1 MYHGLLGARDII
13 GGLVRRSVGDIEFI
27 GSYPGELPDL
37 GRPEVA
43 FAGRSNVG
51 KSSMLNR
58 LLNRKKVARV
68 SSTPGRTT
76 TINLF
81 RVGTKLT
88 VVDLPGYGFAK
99 VPKYLKNSWK
109 GMMENYFENRD
120 QLKLVVVLVD
130 SRRDALKA
138 DHDLIEYLCN
148 NEIPTLVVATKVDK
162 LKRSKRG
169 AQLKKIRV
177 GHGLSFE
184 QLIAFSSVNGEGR
197 DEVWDAIE
205 AILA

>member
-1 MYHGLLGARDII
+1 M
-13 GGLVRRSVGDIEFI
+13 RRSVGDIDFI
-27 GSYPGELPDL
+27 GSFPGELPEL
-37 GRPEVA
+37 ERPEVA

-81 RVGTKLT
+81 RVGEALT

-99 VPKYLKNSWK
+99 VPNEIKRTWK

-130 SRRDALKA
+130 ARRDALKVDA
-138 DHDLIEYLCN
+138 ELIDYLIT

-169 AQLKKIRV
+169 AQLKKIRE
-177 GHGLSFE
+177 GHGLDFE
-184 QLIAFSSVNGEGR
+184 QLIAFSSLNGEGR
-197 DEVWDAIE
+197 EEVWDAIE
-205 AILA
+205 GTLG

>member
-1 MYHGLLGARDII
+1 VAVGCDFI
-13 GGLVRRSVGDIEFI
+13 GGAVRRSVGDIDFI
-27 GSYPGELPDL
+27 GSFPGALPDIE
-37 GRPEVA
+37 RPEVA

-81 RVGTKLT
+81 RVGEALT

-99 VPKYLKNSWK
+99 VPNEIKKTWK

-130 SRRDALKA
+130 ARRDALKVDA
-138 DHDLIEYLCN
+138 ELIDYLIL

-169 AQLKKIRV
+169 AQLKKIRI
-177 GHGLSFE
+177 GHGLDFE
-184 QLIAFSSVNGEGR
+184 QLIPFSSLNGEGR
-197 DEVWDAIE
+197 EEVWDAIE
-205 AILA
+205 GTLG

>member
-1 MYHGLLGARDII
+1 M
-13 GGLVRRSVGDIEFI
+13 RRSVGDIDFI
-27 GSYPGELPDL
+27 GSFPGALPDIE
-37 GRPEVA
+37 RPEVA

-81 RVGTKLT
+81 RVGEALT

-99 VPKYLKNSWK
+99 VPNEIKKTWK

-130 SRRDALKA
+130 ARRDALKVDA
-138 DHDLIEYLCN
+138 ELIDYLIL

-169 AQLKKIRV
+169 AQLKKIRI
-177 GHGLSFE
+177 GHGLDFE
-184 QLIAFSSVNGEGR
+184 QLIPFSSLNGEGR
-197 DEVWDAIE
+197 EEVWDAIE
-205 AILA
+205 GTLG

>member
-1 MYHGLLGARDII
+1 
-13 GGLVRRSVGDIEFI
+13 
-27 GSYPGELPDL
+27 
-37 GRPEVA
+37 
-43 FAGRSNVG
+43 
-51 KSSMLNR
+51 MLNR

-81 RVGTKLT
+81 RVGEALT

-99 VPKYLKNSWK
+99 VPNEIKKTWK

-130 SRRDALKA
+130 ARRDALKVDA
-138 DHDLIEYLCN
+138 ELIDYLIL

-177 GHGLSFE
+177 GHGLDFE
-184 QLIAFSSVNGEGR
+184 QLIPFSSLNGEGR
-197 DEVWDAIE
+197 EEVWDAIE
-205 AILA
+205 GTLG